1 MNQKDWVEYFEA
13 VNGRKPS
20 MQEFQEA
27 RENGEFVVN
36 KPDTPASSPVAPQ
49 PQVQPTGPAG
59 YSQPLASPKKP
70 RFHKKTVIGLSIAG
84 LVAVIGLVCFFFF
97 SSGPDLDGIWLT
109 DTASRPLVYE
119 LNRKEK
125 KLNGDYPIRKVIK
138 GNEAKKEFN
147 DKLSSLDSS
156 AIQTLA
162 DVDNQYQLKTKEVVI
177 IKTDSE
183 TFYNLLQ
190 ENGTNVM
197 LSDNFKDL
205 IYYRNAVPEFK
216 KMTVFKKLAFP
227 KFLVGKWEVVE
238 GENEEEEEDI
248 LQLSDHGISKRS
260 SNSYC
265 SAVYSLVDSARINS
279 SDGDSHSLDDKVN
292 TEFEHVQKAVAE
304 QGYKINS
311 AKDVYKESYSN
322 SYIIP
327 VEGGKKFIALDKN
340 YHFSIK
346 AEKVN

>member
-1 MNQKDWVEYFEA
+1 M
-13 VNGRKPS
+13 
-20 MQEFQEA
+20 
-27 RENGEFVVN
+27 
-36 KPDTPASSPVAPQ
+36 
-49 PQVQPTGPAG
+49 
-59 YSQPLASPKKP
+59 
-70 RFHKKTVIGLSIAG
+70 
-84 LVAVIGLVCFFFF
+84 
-97 SSGPDLDGIWLT
+97 
-109 DTASRPLVYE
+109 
-119 LNRKEK
+119 
-125 KLNGDYPIRKVIK
+125 IK

-265 SAVYSLVDSARINS
+265 SAVYSLVDFARINS